1 MSLFYH
7 NSTYKYHVITSN
19 YLLPSYTL
27 FSMVVYMYLIWFH
40 QHFLNCIAKDI
51 PRVPCLFKS
60 SASFHFECILLFVAS
75 LWLMILPL
83 VITLNNTY
91 VLPLKVF
98 LYHDDNFISVNCNFN
113 LFFRVDVSVL

>member
-7 NSTYKYHVITSN
+7 NSTYKYHMITSN
-19 YLLPSYTL
+19 YQLPSYTL

-40 QHFLNCIAKDI
+40 QHFLNCIAKVI

-75 LWLMILPL
+75 LWFMILPL

-91 VLPLKVF
+91 LLPLKVF
-98 LYHDDNFISVNCNFN
+98 LYHDDNFISVNCKFN
-113 LFFRVDVSVL
+113 LFLRVDISVL